1 MHFTQGFSVWRFEKR
16 SYTPVLAE
24 TLANIKT
31 IVKGTV
37 SSVTS
42 HVLED
47 VWAEIEYVVDVS
59 VSATLLVAD
68 TDTWR
73 VNNCVRGT

>member
-1 MHFTQGFSVWRFEKR
+1 MHVTQGFSVWRSEKR
-16 SYTPVLAE
+16 SYTPLLAE

-42 HVLED
+42 SVLED
-47 VWAEIEYVVDVS
+47 VGAEID
-59 VSATLLVAD
+59 
-68 TDTWR
+68 
-73 VNNCVRGT
+73 

>member
-1 MHFTQGFSVWRFEKR
+1 MYVTQGFSVWRFEKG

-31 IVKGTV
+31 IVKVTV

-42 HVLED
+42 HVLEE
-47 VWAEIEYVVDVS
+47 VGAEID
-59 VSATLLVAD
+59 
-68 TDTWR
+68 
-73 VNNCVRGT
+73 